1 MPCADQECC
10 RQVVFGPALDGG
22 YYLVGMS
29 RIPDKVFEVM
39 SRATSVLG
47 TGPGCLSKACYSRH
61 ASMAIFEGPPSNSGY
76 TVEHTQCA
84 AAES

>member
-47 TGPGCLSKACYSRH
+47 IGPGCLSKACCSRH
-61 ASMAIFEGPPSNSGY
+61 ASMAIFEGPQSNPGY
-76 TVEHTQCA
+76 TVEHAQCA